1 MQEQLQLQLVSLISR
16 NKYVDVVCCWL
27 VGWGAIVENVAE
39 AMATIDRHLY
49 LHNGF
54 WKFHFHCNCGHD
66 GRSGCVCFVMLCCC
80 FCCLHTHLPLRL
92 PFKCS
97 IVYNCQILSWIQFL
111 LLLLVPSVYIFVCVC
126 VCYSFFRFINFYH
139 KILPTSFPSTNTTS
153 P

>member
-1 MQEQLQLQLVSLISR
+1 MANAGAAPAPVSFFDTQEQVCGCGVLLVG
-16 NKYVDVVCCWL
+16 CF

-80 FCCLHTHLPLRL
+80 CYFCCLHTHLPLRL

-126 VCYSFFRFINFYH
+126 VFVTPF
-139 KILPTSFPSTNTTS
+139 LDL
-153 P
+153 